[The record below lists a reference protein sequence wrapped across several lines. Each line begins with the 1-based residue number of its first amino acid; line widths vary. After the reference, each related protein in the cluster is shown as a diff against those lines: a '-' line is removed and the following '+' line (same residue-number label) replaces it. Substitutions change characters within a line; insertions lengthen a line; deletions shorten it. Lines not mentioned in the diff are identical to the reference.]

1 MIHDDP
7 KNNLT
12 AHGLVWSDVYDY
24 LGKEKFEAMIAEA
37 FFNSLDA
44 EDKERL
50 RNCYADQEH
59 RTELHD
65 VFRALAYL
73 LEASKEKL

>member
-24 LGKEKFEAMIAEA
+24 LGKEKFEAMIA
-37 FFNSLDA
+37 
-44 EDKERL
+44 
-50 RNCYADQEH
+50 
-59 RTELHD
+59 
-65 VFRALAYL
+65 
-73 LEASKEKL
+73 